1 MKKNKFS
8 KALRHLKS
16 TELDEKIKSLN
27 ESPTNSIGGVYA
39 LNQPGQRLGLKNP
52 EKVFYPDADGNWPAG
67 IPGTPGKPNYVRPAG
82 YWDEGPGA
90 TVDNP
95 YDTLYTADW
104 SYSVQEENPRNTE
117 TLIDPDTGYVLS
129 ELPPDSRSFI
139 LGPLVD
145 LYFHNHGNDNRTFVG
160 YIQKDTREFVLLG
173 RVNGRWGDDN
183 DGNLIS
189 QDGFTYGRI
198 WNGLE
203 SGFSASNSN
212 FTFEMLQWF
221 HDKLKA
227 GKYVKRAAFFQSG
240 GTPVLSGT
248 GGEGQPDGTVQGNAV
263 GAGPGN
269 ASDGGDA
276 NVGSGIGGTPNIGTP
291 QDDPNHG
298 GPGEAILWGLIS
310 SLVGK
315 LGPLG
320 LAVNAVGD
328 ILKLVDQLPALDYSK
343 DIAMSI
349 LTGKPIVHD
358 QSDIPQNQID
368 ALVNNIS
375 SNMIG
380 NSIPVT
386 NQEIP
391 YADDNIKTNLS
402 GKVSPNVG
410 PNKVPNTTGPM
421 SFNDPGPA
429 GLLNPLHAAGQA
441 QGQVVIPSDG
451 SKPYFK
457 YTDHAY
463 YNPNSTDPGEVP
475 DPIKS
480 VLANLIQSIGGGLD
494 GYPEQIKGDSIKT
507 FEVPV
512 SELPSNLQTAVQKEL
527 DYQNIVKTQ
536 KDNQTQSDIKYTD
549 DIEKFFDLG
558 QPETNNTPSNV
569 TYTDDPVKFFS
580 NPQSEPQSPP
590 LSSYQSKQEVVKSK
604 TYQDKLK
611 GTWADPTFRAQEVAR
626 VRANY
631 LATNPKYPN
640 APPAAGGVGD
650 PKWMDQQA
658 EKARARAR
666 GEVVNYIS
674 KPVANV
680 QDIDRAQLEKNIE
693 DSLKQLEIDNE
704 NLKGEKLRRNLALAA
719 DIGLDVLTVITLLT
733 PIPGDEVAA
742 LSAQATKAGVKTGA
756 KTAAQQTTIDAFRI
770 KLTSPDTLA
779 KAQQAINKA
788 GPGFADDVAIQ
799 LTANGKTGIFKAKDI
814 LRSKGFKVESVNVN
828 LTESRKRILREIKQ
842 PYKLP
847 EQPKQKYKMNFKG
860 KFTSQNTPNV
870 TASKKSD
877 DIVSAKNAAGQT
889 WRTKDKYWS
898 GYESTERMNIIY
910 DHVGHG
916 QLYWDTIVDENRNRK
931 NMRDREIQEHLNLI
945 DHNKAMKEIIE
956 QQTLDAPKDP
966 LFKKVADRLK
976 TEIDYPDKPS
986 KSGYPDTPPPK
997 MVNGFHPE
1005 YGKRYKYDKLDPH
1018 SAEAMP
1024 ATGNPEIDANV
1035 QKARK
1040 AKKLKES
1047 KNYKIGKKTLKQFSE
1062 ETWSPISGSGP
1073 TNSTAQTFSY
1083 SAQNFETGQAN
1094 TVTVSG
1100 LGGVESTPSTVTINY
1115 GFGETEVVSAPTF
1128 SQLGLQGYAKPL
1140 GMNVRRR
1147 TDLKNVNPQL
1157 DASQEFAQTVGADY
1171 MMNARVQQS
1180 IRQEVETDLAKI
1192 AAKFNSSLIGNMGQ
1206 NIKLAVEA
1214 ILKGQQPPLV
1224 VPPDPPFTGM
1234 THEQLVDE
1242 TNKVNDRYNDLLA
1255 PLQKKLDS
1263 YAGQL
1268 APEGLVAKINDLVEA
1283 QNKETNALYEKNLKD
1298 NQEYG
1303 DLLAKHTDEWGKFV
1317 NAIEDYRKEFNLK
1330 DQSTNYWN
1338 PDSVLSKA
1346 GLSYGEIASNNLSDL
1361 IINPSGA
1368 ITTTT
1373 VDLLIKAAE
1382 KTLGSK
1388 LGVESAINVLNY
1400 HKEWMKNPTSEP
1412 QDMTSVISRGDYNFL
1427 NNMVK
1432 NAVSSQ
1438 SSKGTDDM
1446 LSLAIT
1452 GDLNKHQ
1459 NKDDDA
1465 DRPGLRNI
1473 FGNLD
1478 STRRESG
1485 PSGDGAYIV
1494 TDENGDQYVEFRK
1507 AYEFDMQPIPYL
1519 GDLIPGLPRVFP
1531 AVSDFAGVGNPL
1543 AKVGAVPYGMSKLG
1557 AYASVFGTDTMNI
1570 VVRIPLN
1577 KRRKKK
1583 KEEK

>member
-1 MKKNKFS
+1 VANNKFS

-16 TELDEKIKSLN
+16 TELDEKIKGLN
-27 ESPTNSIGGVYA
+27 ESPTNSMGGVYA
-39 LNQPGQRLGLKNP
+39 LNQPGHRLSRELDP
-52 EKVFYPDADGNWPAG
+52 AKVFYPDVDGNFPAG
-67 IPGTPGKPNYVRPAG
+67 IPGTPGEPNYIRPAG
-82 YWDEGPGA
+82 YWDEGPGTTA
-90 TVDNP
+90 ANP
-95 YDTLYTADW
+95 YDTLYTANW
-104 SYSVQEENPRNTE
+104 SYSVQEDNARNTE

-129 ELPPDSRSFI
+129 ELPPNSRSFI

-145 LYFHNHGNDNRTFVG
+145 LYFHNHSNDNRTYVG
-160 YIQKDTREFVLLG
+160 YVQKDTREFVLLG
-173 RVNGRWGDDN
+173 YVNGRWGNDN
-183 DGNLIS
+183 DGNLIH
-189 QDGFTYGRI
+189 QDGISSGRI
-198 WNGLE
+198 WNGE
-203 SGFSASNSN
+203 SSQFVATNSN
-212 FTFEMLQWF
+212 FTFDMLQWF
-221 HDKLKA
+221 HNKLKA
-227 GKYVKRAAFFQSG
+227 GLSVKNASFFNSG
-240 GTPVLSGT
+240 GVPIISGG
-248 GGEGQPDGTVQGNAV
+248 GGEGQPTGSVQGNAA
-263 GAGPGN
+263 GAGSGD
-269 ASDGGDA
+269 ASDGNDA
-276 NVGSGIGGTPNIGTP
+276 NVGSGTGGNPDIGTP
-291 QDDPNHG
+291 QNSPNHG

-320 LAVNAVGD
+320 LAVNSVGD

-368 ALVNNIS
+368 ALINNIS

-441 QGQVVIPSDG
+441 QAQVVIPDDG
-451 SKPYFK
+451 SEPYFK

-480 VLANLIQSIGGGLD
+480 VLANLIQSLGGGLD

-512 SELPSNLQTAVQKEL
+512 SELPSNLQTAIQKEL
-527 DYQNIVKTQ
+527 DYQNIV
-536 KDNQTQSDIKYTD
+536 
-549 DIEKFFDLG
+549 
-558 QPETNNTPSNV
+558 PS
-569 TYTDDPVKFFS
+569 
-580 NPQSEPQSPP
+580 
-590 LSSYQSKQEVVKSK
+590 
-604 TYQDKLK
+604 
-611 GTWADPTFRAQEVAR
+611 
-626 VRANY
+626 
-631 LATNPKYPN
+631 
-640 APPAAGGVGD
+640 
-650 PKWMDQQA
+650 
-658 EKARARAR
+658 
-666 GEVVNYIS
+666 
-674 KPVANV
+674 
-680 QDIDRAQLEKNIE
+680 KNIKE
-693 DSLKQLEIDNE
+693 SKE
-704 NLKGEKLRRNLALAA
+704 
-719 DIGLDVLTVITLLT
+719 VI
-733 PIPGDEVAA
+733 
-742 LSAQATKAGVKTGA
+742 
-756 KTAAQQTTIDAFRI
+756 
-770 KLTSPDTLA
+770 
-779 KAQQAINKA
+779 
-788 GPGFADDVAIQ
+788 
-799 LTANGKTGIFKAKDI
+799 
-814 LRSKGFKVESVNVN
+814 
-828 LTESRKRILREIKQ
+828 TESRKRILREIKQ

-976 TEIDYPDKPS
+976 TQIDYPDKPS
-986 KSGYPDTPPPK
+986 KNGYPDTPPPE

-1024 ATGNPEIDANV
+1024 STGNPEIDANV

-1047 KNYKIGKKTLKQFSE
+1047 KNYNVGKKTLKQFSV

-1073 TNSTAQTFSY
+1073 TNSTSQSFSY

-1100 LGGVESTPSTVTINY
+1100 LGGVESIPSTVTVDY

-1157 DASQEFAQTVGADY
+1157 DASQEFAQRVGADY

-1180 IRQEVETDLAKI
+1180 IMQEVETDLAKI
-1192 AAKFNSSLIGNMGQ
+1192 AAKFNSSLIGNMRQ

-1303 DLLAKHTDEWGKFV
+1303 DLLAKQSNEWSKFV

-1330 DQSTNYWN
+1330 DRSTNYWN
-1338 PDSVLSKA
+1338 YDPSKM
-1346 GLSYGEIASNNLSDL
+1346 GKEIAKVASTEPT
-1361 IINPSGA
+1361 IPSQPDD
-1368 ITTTT
+1368 
-1373 VDLLIKAAE
+1373 DLLDQLANMFGVGSAKNFVDHYIDNFVKGDGKQDQNLTKLLTKDDRQYLETELPIKDMQNNFTQILKGKIDSQTKINQINAAIRQVLE
-1382 KTLGSK
+1382 DGPEGIQNSLGRGVTLDIEYFKKTGDFKLDKTYQFTSKDDLGYRSGSNLMSHFK
-1388 LGVESAINVLNY
+1388 SLFTKGY
-1400 HKEWMKNPTSEP
+1400 TSGKMP
-1412 QDMTSVISRGDYNFL
+1412 RGD
-1427 NNMVK
+1427 
-1432 NAVSSQ
+1432 VSP
-1438 SSKGTDDM
+1438 
-1446 LSLAIT
+1446 LI
-1452 GDLNKHQ
+1452 Q
-1459 NKDDDA
+1459 NPM
-1465 DRPGLRNI
+1465 RYHVI
-1473 FGNLD
+1473 
-1478 STRRESG
+1478 
-1485 PSGDGAYIV
+1485 
-1494 TDENGDQYVEFRK
+1494 
-1507 AYEFDMQPIPYL
+1507 
-1519 GDLIPGLPRVFP
+1519 IPGP
-1531 AVSDFAGVGNPL
+1531 
-1543 AKVGAVPYGMSKLG
+1543 K
-1557 AYASVFGTDTMNI
+1557 
-1570 VVRIPLN
+1570 
-1577 KRRKKK
+1577 KRKK
-1583 KEEK
+1583 KEEEK